1 MQRER
6 ERNEL
11 VYACGSDHTYEPDVD
26 GVFVAGVFDDF
37 GGDVAERT
45 GKRDEF
51 LVGRIEE
58 FFSEKR

>member
-1 MQRER
+1 
-6 ERNEL
+6 
-11 VYACGSDHTYEPDVD
+11 VYACGNDHTHEPDVD
-26 GVFVAGVFDDF
+26 GVFVASVFDDF